1 MALGP
6 NLLLNVFQVSQSI
19 KKCVDEKHFQHPC
32 KKFVKNHFLVCG
44 QKFTPSAA
52 LIVKGDI
59 ANKVEFPWQVAI
71 YRRRGKPETNQL
83 ICGGTLISESFILT
97 GDFFTICRLSGQM

>member
-1 MALGP
+1 
-6 NLLLNVFQVSQSI
+6 VFQVSQSI
-19 KKCVDEKHFQHPC
+19 KKFVDEKHIQHTC

-44 QKFTPSAA
+44 QKSTPSAA

-71 YRRRGKPETNQL
+71 HRRRGKPKTNQL
-83 ICGGTLISESFILT
+83 ICGGTLISERIILT
-97 GDFFTICRLSGQM
+97 GEFFPICRLSGQI